1 MFTKVIT
8 FKRHQEP
15 TNHQGNLVVL
25 AGFYIGGGLE
35 IELIKLKDPQ
45 NVISPT
51 STSSHKHIAC
61 GILNN

>member
-15 TNHQGNLVVL
+15 TDHQGNLVVL
-25 AGFYIGGGLE
+25 AGFYIRGGLE
-35 IELIKLKDPQ
+35 IIKLKDPR
-45 NVISPT
+45 NVMSPT
-51 STSSHKHIAC
+51 STSSHKHITC